1 MTKNSIKPQVLVT
14 GSTGFI
20 GRALLARL
28 LLENFHIC
36 ATVRNNTE
44 NFFNKSVRVINIGE
58 LTSSLDWHQ
67 ALQGTN
73 VVVHLASRVH
83 IMSDQARDPLAE
95 YRRINVDA
103 SLNLAHQAAEAGV
116 KRFIYLSSIKVN
128 GEFTQPGEVFAAED
142 IPSPQD
148 AYGVSKHQ
156 AELGLRL
163 IASKTGMEVV
173 IIRPPLVYG
182 PGVKANFFFM
192 MCWLSRSIPLPLGA
206 INNLRSLVA
215 LDNLVDLMVR
225 CIDHP
230 RAGNQTFLVSD
241 GEDIST
247 ASLLYR
253 MGDSLGK
260 PARLISVPVSW
271 LHIFGALFGRQAM
284 VNRLCS
290 SLQVDISNTRK
301 LLDWSPPINVDE
313 GLRRVAQ
320 DFKIK

>member
-1 MTKNSIKPQVLVT
+1 MTKNSMKPQILVT

-20 GRALLARL
+20 GRALIARL
-28 LLENFHIC
+28 FAENLHIC
-36 ATVRNNTE
+36 VSLRNNID
-44 NFFNKSVRVINIGE
+44 NAFNNNVKVINVGE
-58 LTSSLDWHQ
+58 LTPSIDWHQ
-67 ALQGTN
+67 ALEDVN

-83 IMSDQARDPLAE
+83 IMSNRASDPFAE

-128 GEFTQPGEVFAAED
+128 GEFTEPGEVFSAED

-148 AYGVSKHQ
+148 AYGISKYQ

-163 IASKTGMEVV
+163 IAAKTGMEVV

-182 PGVKANFFFM
+182 PGVKANFFSM
-192 MCWLSRSIPLPLGA
+192 LRWLLRSIPLPLGA

-215 LDNLVDLMVR
+215 LDNLVDLIFR

-230 RAGNQTFLVSD
+230 GAANQTFLVSD

-247 ASLLYR
+247 TSLLYR
-253 MGDSLGK
+253 MGNALGK
-260 PARLISVPVSW
+260 PARLIPVPVSW
-271 LHIFGALFGRQAM
+271 LHIFGILFGRKDIVM
-284 VNRLCS
+284 RLCS
-290 SLQVDISNTRK
+290 SLQVDISKTRK
-301 LLDWSPPINVDE
+301 FLDWAPLINVDE

-320 DFKIK
+320 DLKIR

>member
-1 MTKNSIKPQVLVT
+1 MTKNSMKPQVLVT

-28 LLENFHIC
+28 STENLHIC

-44 NFFNKSVRVINIGE
+44 NTFNKNVKVINIGE
-58 LTSSLDWHQ
+58 LTPSLDWHQ
-67 ALQGTN
+67 ALQGAN

-83 IMSDQARDPLAE
+83 IMNDKARDPLAE

-103 SLNLAHQAAEAGV
+103 ALNLAHQAAEAGV

-142 IPSPQD
+142 IPLPQD

-156 AELGLRL
+156 AELGLRV
-163 IASKTGMEVV
+163 IASETGMEVV

-182 PGVKANFFFM
+182 PGVKANFLSM
-192 MCWLSRSIPLPLGA
+192 MCWLSHSIPLPLGA

-215 LDNLVDLMVR
+215 LDNLVDLIVR

-230 RAGNQTFLVSD
+230 GAKNQTFLVSD

-247 ASLLYR
+247 TSLLYR
-253 MGDSLGK
+253 MGNALGQ
-260 PARLISVPVSW
+260 PARLIPVPVSW
-271 LHIFGALFGRQAM
+271 LHIFATLFGRQA
-284 VNRLCS
+284 VVVRLCS
-290 SLQVDISNTRK
+290 SLQVDISKTCK
-301 LLDWSPPINVDE
+301 VLDWSPPINLDE
-313 GLRRVAQ
+313 GLSRVAQ

>member
-1 MTKNSIKPQVLVT
+1 MKSQVLVT

-28 LLENFHIC
+28 ATENLHIR

-44 NFFNKSVRVINIGE
+44 STFNKIAQVIDVGD
-58 LTSSLDWHQ
+58 LTPSLDWRL
-67 ALQGTN
+67 ALEGVD

-83 IMSDQARDPLAE
+83 IMSDQAKDPPAE

-103 SLNLAHQAAEAGV
+103 SLNLAYQAAEAGV

-128 GEFTQPGEVFAAED
+128 GEFTLPGDIFSADD
-142 IPSPQD
+142 IPLPQD

-156 AELGLRL
+156 AEMGLRV
-163 IASKTGMEVV
+163 IASETGMEVV

-182 PGVKANFFFM
+182 PGVKANFLSM
-192 MCWLSRSIPLPLGA
+192 MRWLSRSIPLPLGA

-215 LDNLVDLMVR
+215 LDNLVDLIVR

-230 RAGNQTFLVSD
+230 GAANQIFLVSD
-241 GEDIST
+241 GEDISIT
-247 ASLLYR
+247 SLLHR
-253 MGDSLGK
+253 MGKALGK
-260 PARLISVPVSW
+260 PARLIPVPISW
-271 LHIFGALFGRQAM
+271 LHIFGKLLGRKAI
-284 VNRLCS
+284 VERLS
-290 SLQVDISNTRK
+290 LSLQVDISKTRK
-301 LLDWSPPINVDE
+301 LLNWSPPINLDE
-313 GLRRVAQ
+313 GLQRVAQ